1 MELQHFLA
9 AWDAPMCDAGQDVYT
24 IVAGDLK
31 RIARD
36 HLARV
41 EGEDPHHI
49 RTAVLEREL
58 TAMQKVLTG
67 EMDEA
72 YVAHRQAQVA
82 GLAARGVTQV
92 EATLLYR
99 DYHGAI
105 MESLVRRS
113 SWYLGLQPEQ
123 SQAFLLA
130 LNCENAVMVE
140 AFLELEN
147 ARQDAAREALIDGL
161 AQSIG
166 QVVSAA
172 GDGDLSARVETRFD
186 DPRLDAVA
194 QHLDAFIS
202 VVEQVV
208 EDSSKA
214 VQALAAGDLAARV
227 DGAGGG
233 AFAEMR
239 DSLNLSIG
247 RFAHM
252 VSDIASAAGE
262 FQAAAVELGQR
273 ARDMQAGAGPQAVR
287 LGKVDGD
294 MRALSET
301 LEATMT
307 RASGLSERI
316 EEAGRVEATARRD
329 MSAMQDSIA
338 GVSEG
343 FDEIS
348 KLMQV
353 IDDIAM
359 QTSLLSLNASVEAA
373 RAGEAGSGFA
383 VVASEVRK
391 LAEHVTEAASQVR
404 QLTGANAARVTE
416 SAEQARSAHRSVEAL
431 VGIVGELSG
440 ALGAIARDARGQHQ
454 SVGALAELLSGVA
467 ETARQVSATSTRVE
481 ETAGRLEQ
489 VADDLRQGVSLFD
502 IGQGADADPAMAAE

>member
-1 MELQHFLA
+1 MELRHFLA
-9 AWDAPMCDAGQDVYT
+9 AWDEPMRDAGQDVYT

-31 RIARD
+31 QIARD

-41 EGEDPHHI
+41 ESEEPHHI
-49 RTAVLEREL
+49 RNAALEREL

-67 EMDEA
+67 EMDAA
-72 YVAHRQAQVA
+72 YVAHRQAQVS
-82 GLAARGVTQV
+82 GLAAKGVTQV

-140 AFLELEN
+140 AYLALEN
-147 ARQDAAREALIDGL
+147 ARQEEAREALIDGL

-172 GDGDLSARVETRFD
+172 GDGDLSARVETRFE

-194 QHLDAFIS
+194 QHLDAFIT

-208 EDSSKA
+208 DESSQA
-214 VQALAAGDLAARV
+214 VRALAAGDLSARV

-239 DSLNLSIG
+239 ESLNLSMG

-252 VSDIASAAGE
+252 VSDIVAAAGE
-262 FQAAAVELGQR
+262 FQTSAVELGQR
-273 ARDMQAGAGPQAVR
+273 ARDMQVGAGPQAAR

-307 RASGLSERI
+307 RASGLSARI
-316 EEAGRVEATARRD
+316 EEAGQVEAAARRD

-338 GVSEG
+338 GVADG

-416 SAEQARSAHRSVEAL
+416 SAEQARSAHGSVEAL
-431 VGIVGELSG
+431 VEIVGELSR
-440 ALGAIARDARGQHQ
+440 ALGTIAEEAGGQHR
-454 SVGALAELLSGVA
+454 SVGALEQLLSGVA
-467 ETARQVSATSTRVE
+467 ATAREVSGISARVE

-489 VADDLRQGVSLFD
+489 VAGELRQGVAIFD
-502 IGQGADADPAMAAE
+502 TTPASVLAAE